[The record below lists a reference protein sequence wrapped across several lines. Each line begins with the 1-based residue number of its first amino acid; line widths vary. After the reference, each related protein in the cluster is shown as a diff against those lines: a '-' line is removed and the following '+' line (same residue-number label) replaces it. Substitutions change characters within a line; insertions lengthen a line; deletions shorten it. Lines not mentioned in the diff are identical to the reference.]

1 MTQPTN
7 IPDNEN
13 AKFTANA
20 VKVHAILRKLIAH
33 LVPGA
38 LDYFDIVLS
47 WRAPEDNDQR
57 VCRVLLV
64 KSAAQPEHLMLPNRR
79 ASLQLLS
86 TVVVTPSSVI
96 VPTFGG
102 ELHASTDGE
111 IEAVLTAA
119 VKEQSIGNIATV
131 GALVSERNGKQQTK
145 PAVAFNVDKF
155 KVALANAEAAG
166 TARQDMYRAA
176 VQAIDTIN
184 DVLGPKRTGRLKV
197 SYLTTTDYKNHVV
210 LAFSWEPVED
220 VSDWFRVCAL
230 PMPMDTRPWVTKSY
244 PLDVIAI
251 QNANTTVL
259 VENRNSCTDLV
270 EAVIN
275 SEPFMT
281 WLAQHTLGTA

>member
-1 MTQPTN
+1 MTM
-7 IPDNEN
+7 
-13 AKFTANA
+13 
-20 VKVHAILRKLIAH
+20 
-33 LVPGA
+33 
-38 LDYFDIVLS
+38 
-47 WRAPEDNDQR
+47 NDTTH
-57 VCRVLLV
+57 
-64 KSAAQPEHLMLPNRR
+64 KN
-79 ASLQLLS
+79 
-86 TVVVTPSSVI
+86 T
-96 VPTFGG
+96 
-102 ELHASTDGE
+102 
-111 IEAVLTAA
+111 
-119 VKEQSIGNIATV
+119 
-131 GALVSERNGKQQTK
+131 TK

-197 SYLTTTDYKNHVV
+197 SYVTTTDYKNHVV
-210 LAFSWEPVED
+210 LVFSWEPVED

-251 QNANTTVL
+251 QNENTTVL
-259 VENRNSCTDLV
+259 VENRNNCTDLV